1 MPRYDESTGGAAFLH
16 NTRGEP
22 GDTGRQNQP
31 PLAGEEPKSEEP
43 KKKKKPSKKS
53 NAKSE

>member
-31 PLAGEEPKSEEP
+31 PLAGEEPKVDEP
-43 KKKKKPSKKS
+43 KKSKKQSKKS
-53 NAKSE
+53 NVKSE